1 MKKVALLL
9 ADGFEEVEAVT
20 CADFLRR
27 AGIEVLI
34 SSIGELTVTGS
45 NNIVIQAD
53 TTVAALPADLDG
65 VILPGGMPGASNL
78 AQSKAV
84 TNLLYKMNNSNK
96 LLAAIC
102 AAPALV
108 LGGAGLLE
116 GRQFTCYPGFEGEVT
131 DAEFSSERVI
141 QDANI
146 ITSRGP
152 GTAGEF
158 AIAVIGYL
166 LGREA
171 ANSVKEG
178 TLQNS

>member
-34 SSIGELTVTGS
+34 SSIGELLVTGS
-45 NNIVIQAD
+45 NHIVIKAD
-53 TTVAALPADLDG
+53 STIAALPTDLDG
-65 VILPGGMPGASNL
+65 VILPGGMPGATNL
-78 AQSKAV
+78 AQSQAV
-84 TNLLYKMNNSNK
+84 TDLLETMNNSNK

-108 LGGAGLLE
+108 LGGAGLLK
-116 GRQFTCYPGFEGEVT
+116 GRKFTCYPGFEGEVT
-131 DAEFSSERVI
+131 GADFSSERVI

-158 AIAVIGYL
+158 AIAVIAYL
-166 LGREA
+166 LGSEA
-171 ANSVKEG
+171 AKSVKEG
-178 TLQNS
+178 TLQKS